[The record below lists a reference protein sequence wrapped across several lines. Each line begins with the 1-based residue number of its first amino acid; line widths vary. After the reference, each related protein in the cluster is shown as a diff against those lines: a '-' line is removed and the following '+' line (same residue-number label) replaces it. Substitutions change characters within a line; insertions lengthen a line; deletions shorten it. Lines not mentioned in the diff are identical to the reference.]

1 MRWVPSRLRF
11 LTPKARQV
19 VQAAKLAVRDLH
31 SIKSAAVIMTR
42 LVGEIDD
49 LTASVQRLERDL
61 QSTGSLKTVDD
72 VQREIEQIA
81 NEM

>member
-1 MRWVPSRLRF
+1 
-11 LTPKARQV
+11 
-19 VQAAKLAVRDLH
+19 
-31 SIKSAAVIMTR
+31 MTR

-49 LTASVQRLERDL
+49 LRASVQHLERDL

-72 VQREIEQIA
+72 VQCEIEQIA